1 MPTVHVIGAGLAG
14 LAAAVRLAGA
24 RTGGAKLRVIVHE
37 AAPQAGGRCRSFHD
51 ATLDRLIDNGNHLV
65 LSGNRSLLGLLRRV
79 GGGEGLAPVRPA
91 AFPFLDLRSGAGWT
105 VRPGGLWLFDPRRR
119 VPDSRAL
126 DYLAALKT
134 LKAPPEAVVADLLP
148 PDGPLFERLW
158 GPLAVSALNG
168 PADRV
173 SARLFGAVLRE
184 TLLRGERASR
194 PLIATAGL
202 SAALVEP
209 AVRWLRARGAVLRLG
224 TRIDGIELVG
234 ERVAAL
240 SVNGQRLE
248 LGPDD
253 KVVLAVPAWVAERLV
268 PDLTVP
274 PPGAAIVNAH
284 FRLESPAAL
293 PGGLPFLGLLGGTAE
308 WLFARGDVVSV
319 TVSAADALAEQPAE
333 TVAALLWQ
341 DVATALR
348 LGSPSR
354 ALLPPNRVVKE
365 RRATPDQSPEAVA
378 RRPGPVTRWTNLV
391 LAGDWTDTGLPATL
405 EAAVRSGDR
414 AAQVLLTGRD
424 SPFVRP
430 GPFPAFTLWRHRPI
444 WSNGGAVPHRPGPD
458 EQFKKRG

>member
-24 RTGGAKLRVIVHE
+24 KTGGARVRVIVHE

-51 ATLDRLIDNGNHLV
+51 STLDRLIDNGNHLV
-65 LSGNRSLLGLLRRV
+65 LSGNRSLLGLLHRV
-79 GGGEGLAPVRPA
+79 GGGEGLVPVRPA
-91 AFPFLDLRSGAGWT
+91 AFPFLDLRTSATWT

-148 PDGPLFERLW
+148 PEGPLFERLW

-168 PADRV
+168 TADRV

-194 PLIATAGL
+194 PMIATAGL
-202 SAALVEP
+202 SAAIVEP

-224 TRIDGIELVG
+224 TRIDGIELAG
-234 ERVAAL
+234 DRVAAL

-253 KVVLAVPAWVAERLV
+253 KAVLAVPAWVAERLV
-268 PDLTVP
+268 PGLTVP
-274 PPGAAIVNAH
+274 PPGSAIVNAH
-284 FRLESPAAL
+284 FRLESPVAL

-319 TVSAADALAEQPAE
+319 TVSAADALAERPAE
-333 TVAALLWQ
+333 AVAELLWQ

-348 LGSPSR
+348 LDSPSR

-365 RRATPDQSPEAVA
+365 RRATPDQSPDAVA

-405 EAAVRSGDR
+405 EAAVRGGER

-430 GPFPAFTLWRHRPI
+430 GPFPAFTLRRHRPI
-444 WSNGGAVPHRPGPD
+444 WSNGGAVPRRPGPD